1 MCRRPTEVNA
11 AAARLVLRL
20 CGNVNDSGAAGAEP
34 SDMEAG
40 SGGDTTATTTTS
52 NASNTTPTGGDD
64 NGDNGA
70 DGDDTTGGG
79 GGGGGGDDSGGGD
92 GGSGGGGAGGGA
104 GAGGGGGDD
113 SASGGSG
120 SDAAK
125 DGEHPIVTLTKPY
138 LDVMKKRLR
147 LIVWD
152 FDKTVLSIHS
162 FHERIS
168 VCVCVYCAG
177 WVLSLFLS
185 VCSQLAVTPRVYVRV
200 CASALYVPS
209 QPEAVK
215 SGERDIRADWGDLD
229 AFVALSRYLKAQGFI
244 VAVASFGIYETI
256 QVSLSWG
263 SGGGM
268 VWSVWDRE
276 CRTLTLTTTP
286 LPVFFRHTWMQ
297 PLVQVKT
304 CSRETRSRHQSVL
317 ACQMG
322 TFALV
327 ARVCVSFCVRR
338 MVGQGNA
345 N

>member
-1 MCRRPTEVNA
+1 
-11 AAARLVLRL
+11 
-20 CGNVNDSGAAGAEP
+20 
-34 SDMEAG
+34 MEAG
-40 SGGDTTATTTTS
+40 SGGDTTGATTTS

-70 DGDDTTGGG
+70 DGDDATG

-138 LDVMKKRLR
+138 LDLMKKRLR

-168 VCVCVYCAG
+168 VCVCVLCG
-177 WVLSLFLS
+177 LGFESLSLFL
-185 VCSQLAVTPRVYVRV
+185 CSQLAVTPRVCVYVCV

-256 QVSLSWG
+256 QVSSSWG
-263 SGGGM
+263 GGRHG
-268 VWSVWDRE
+268 VE
-276 CRTLTLTTTP
+276 CGTVTLTTT
-286 LPVFFRHTWMQ
+286 T
-297 PLVQVKT
+297 T
-304 CSRETRSRHQSVL
+304 
-317 ACQMG
+317 
-322 TFALV
+322 V
-327 ARVCVSFCVRR
+327 ARVV
-338 MVGQGNA
+338 
-345 N
+345 